1 MGAIPKHLQHLSPTF
16 VAKIRAKS
24 QNKIKMVTTKALK
37 SKQEYEAD
45 DEQYRLQQLPYLVN
59 LLRGIYIQM
68 KKSGMAVNELVK
80 VVKKRHRDIH
90 VLEAEIWT
98 QLQVRFAKI
107 KILLYKARQ
116 ID

>member
-1 MGAIPKHLQHLSPTF
+1 MIQSQAQKLEEIVANELKKTKEAQEKQLNDDDDDVSCTKTAIPKHLQHLSPTF

-37 SKQEYEAD
+37 SKEEYEAD

-68 KKSGMAVNELVK
+68 KKS
-80 VVKKRHRDIH
+80 
-90 VLEAEIWT
+90 
-98 QLQVRFAKI
+98 
-107 KILLYKARQ
+107 
-116 ID
+116 